1 MLGEADL
8 VQEPLE
14 PGDRMASMMSPAIAL
29 EDGNVQLAAGAAGG
43 TRLRSALLQVVA
55 GVLDE
60 GLEPQAAVD
69 RPRLHPVGSAV
80 QLEPG
85 FAAETLA
92 ALEAAGF
99 EARVWPAQH
108 HYFGGVSVVTPTGAA
123 GDPRRSGDVQVLP

>member
-1 MLGEADL
+1 M
-8 VQEPLE
+8 
-14 PGDRMASMMSPAIAL
+14 MAPAIAL
-29 EDGNVQLAAGAAGG
+29 EGGRVQLAAGAAGG

-60 GLEPQAAVD
+60 GLDPQAAVD
-69 RPRLHPVGSAV
+69 RSRLHPVGSAV

-85 FAAETLA
+85 FAVETLS

-108 HYFGGVSVVTPTGAA
+108 HYFGGVSVVMPTGAGA
-123 GDPRRSGDVQVLP
+123 DPRRSGDVQVLP